1 MCTRTLLRLSHSS
14 IFSSLRWCLAALAL
28 IPWAASAGNYFQGVS
43 PATPPWPGGVVP
55 YKFDTNY
62 PVTATESNAI
72 LAGLNEWQLAANVKF
87 IPRTSQVTYVLLQ
100 FTNDGSGTGY
110 YLIGSPTTNAF
121 MMLHGLSRGLICH
134 EGGHMFG
141 LQHEH
146 QRTDRNNY
154 ITVNLANVFGGT
166 NGEGITAFTID
177 SNSTAFSSYDLQSVM
192 HYAPDDF
199 TNGLG
204 DALDPLPQY
213 EKYYHKIGN
222 LALSIEDRATVSNLY
237 GPPVVPLTSIVTN
250 TADGG
255 AGSLRAA
262 IYYAN
267 DHPGTTI
274 HFNIPNTDPN
284 FSNGV
289 YTIYLIG
296 ELPPLVSAG
305 TTLDGTTESGY
316 SSRPIIALDG
326 SQVSPEAGGVSGL
339 HLYGTN
345 CVVKALAIDN
355 FSYSGI
361 QLFCSDAVSNQVQGC
376 YLGLKPDGTNAASD
390 TSGAVFEFGA
400 HNNFIGGT
408 NAAQRNIISGNQYY
422 GVLINDTNSD
432 ANVILGN
439 YIGLNAAGSAGVGNH
454 KSGVGIYF
462 DQHNTVVGGTNAG
475 AGNVISGN
483 GEYGI
488 YIDGTNN
495 TGTVV
500 QGNYLGTDA
509 TGNNMVSNCIAG
521 VIVTDYAHGVTIGG
535 TNAAARNVIS
545 GNATVG
551 IYLTGPGCSNN
562 IVQGNYVGVNA
573 AGTAPLGNTNG
584 IYLINGTTATLV
596 GGTNAGARNL
606 FSGNGQY
613 GVFISDP
620 GTSNNVVE
628 GNYAGTDYTGTQIIG
643 NGKNAFYGGFGI
655 GVLSGA
661 NNNLIGGTNASARN
675 IIAGNLSYGIAVISA
690 ATNLIEGNFI
700 GTDLTGTNALGN
712 DSGVGIYFG
721 TTGTILGGTG
731 PGMAN
736 VISGNASYGCFI
748 DTPGTTGNFV
758 EGNFIGTDISG
769 KKSVPNGFA
778 GAAIFDAATNNVI
791 GGTTAAARNIIS
803 ANGTYGVFI
812 SDPGTDGNYVEGNFV
827 GTDITGTNA
836 LGNGFYGGANVVVQS
851 GAVGNFIGGV
861 TAGAGNVIAFSVT
874 GPGVL
879 LYTTTTTNNSIRGNS
894 IFSNTA
900 LGIDLNGD
908 GVTANHSGFEAGPN
922 DFQNYPVITNA
933 FGFDNS
939 TVVRGNFNSLAG
951 KTYFIDVYASPTAD
965 PSGHGQGKF
974 YLGAVS
980 VTTDGSG
987 NASFA
992 FTNTAANYAGQY
1004 LATTAT
1010 SAGGDTSEFSA
1021 DLLATNAPAPSVQLT
1036 GPFAWRTNGFVFS
1049 LTFVTNFSYHIQ
1061 ATTNLTGNPVPWVN
1075 LTNFTAT
1082 SVSLLFTDRTA
1093 TNYRSR
1099 FYRATSP

>member
-1 MCTRTLLRLSHSS
+1 MFTQTLPRPSYSS
-14 IFSSLRWCLAALAL
+14 IFSTVRCWLAALAL
-28 IPWAASAGNYFQGVS
+28 IPWTVSAGNYFQGVS
-43 PATPPWPGGVVP
+43 PASLPWPGGIVP

-62 PVTATESNAI
+62 PVTAIESNTI

-100 FTNDGSGTGY
+100 YTNDGSGTGY
-110 YLIGSPTTNAF
+110 YLSGSPTTNAF
-121 MMLHGLSRGLICH
+121 MMLHGLARGLICH
-134 EGGHMFG
+134 EAGHLFG

-166 NGEGITAFTID
+166 NGEGLSAFVID
-177 SNSTAFSSYDLQSVM
+177 SNSTAFSAYDLQSVM

-204 DALDPLPQY
+204 DALDPLPEY

-237 GPPVVPLTSIVTN
+237 GAPVIPLSNIVTN

-262 IYYAN
+262 LYYAN

-274 HFNIPNTDPN
+274 HFNIPNTDTHY
-284 FSNGV
+284 SNGV

-305 TTLDGTTESGY
+305 TIIDGTTESGFAGK
-316 SSRPIIALDG
+316 PIIAVDG
-326 SQVSPEAGGVSGL
+326 SQVSPAAGGVSGL

-345 CVVKALAIDN
+345 CVVRALACDN

-376 YLGLKPDGTNAASD
+376 YVGLKPDGTNAASD
-390 TSGAVFEFGA
+390 TSGVVFQFGA

-408 NAAQRNIISGNQYY
+408 NAAQRNVISGNQYY
-422 GVLINDTNSD
+422 GVLINDTNTD

-439 YIGLNAAGSAGVGNH
+439 YIGLNAAGTAAVPNYY
-454 KSGVGIYF
+454 SGVGVYF
-462 DQHNTVVGGTNAG
+462 DQRNTVIGGTNAG

-483 GEYGI
+483 GQYGI

-495 TGTVV
+495 TGAIV

-509 TGNNMVSNCIAG
+509 TGNNMVSNVIAG
-521 VIVTDYAHGVTIGG
+521 VIVIDYAHNVTIGG
-535 TNAAARNVIS
+535 TSAAARNVIS
-545 GNATVG
+545 GNGTVG
-551 IYLTGPGCSNN
+551 IYLLGPGCSNN
-562 IVQGNYVGVNA
+562 VVQGNYVGVNA
-573 AGTAPLGNTNG
+573 AGTAALGNTNG
-584 IYLINGTTATLV
+584 NYLVGGTTATLV
-596 GGTNAGARNL
+596 GGTNAGAGNL

-613 GVFISDP
+613 GVFISDQ

-628 GNYAGTDYTGTQIIG
+628 GNYVGTDFTGMHVVP
-643 NGKNAFYGGFGI
+643 NGKNAYYGGFGI

-675 IIAGNLSYGIAVISA
+675 LIAGNLTYGIAVISA
-690 ATNLIEGNFI
+690 ATNFIEGNFI
-700 GTDLTGTNALGN
+700 GTDVTGTNALGN
-712 DSGVGIYFG
+712 GSGVGIYFG
-721 TTGTILGGTG
+721 ATGTILGGTG

-736 VISGNASYGCFI
+736 IISGNTNYGCFI

-758 EGNFIGTDISG
+758 EGNFIGTDING

-778 GAAIFDAATNNVI
+778 GAAIFGAATNNVI
-791 GGTTAAARNIIS
+791 GGTVAGAGNLVS
-803 ANGTYGVFI
+803 GNGTYGVFI
-812 SDPGTDGNYVEGNFV
+812 SDPGTDGNYVQGNFI

-836 LGNGFYGGANVVVQS
+836 RVNGFYGGANVVVQS

-861 TAGAGNVIAFSVT
+861 TAGAVNVIAFSAA

-879 LYTTTTTNNSIRGNS
+879 LYNPTTTNNSFRGNS
-894 IFSNTA
+894 IFGNAA
-900 LGIDLNGD
+900 LGIDLNAD
-908 GVTANHSGFEAGPN
+908 GVTPNHIGVLAGPN
-922 DFQNYPVITNA
+922 DFQNYPVITNT
-933 FGFDNS
+933 FGFEGS
-939 TVVRGNFNSLAG
+939 TIVLGKFNSLAS
-951 KTYFIDVYASPTAD
+951 KTYFIDVYRNPSAD
-965 PSGHGQGKF
+965 ATGYGQGKF
-974 YLGAVS
+974 YLGTVS

-992 FTNTAANYAGQY
+992 FTNTAGNYAGQY
-1004 LATTAT
+1004 FATTAT

-1021 DLLATNAPAPSVQLT
+1021 DLLASNAPAPSVQLT
-1036 GPFAWRTNGFVFS
+1036 GPFAWRTNGFIFS
-1049 LTFVTNFSYHIQ
+1049 LTLVTNFSYHIQ

-1075 LTNFTAT
+1075 LTNFTAA

-1093 TNYRSR
+1093 TNFRTR